1 MEKFSILSTALAVP
15 ANRVTN
21 NDLSQMMDTSDE
33 WIKSRTGI
41 RQRHITQGQTTT
53 DLAYAVAQKLL
64 DKAHLAASELDFIIV
79 ATMSPDALAPT
90 VSTQVQ
96 GLLRANNAFGI
107 DINVACTGFVS
118 ALSLAAKLIE
128 TRYQHGLVIG
138 AETLSRLVD
147 WYDRSTAVLFGD
159 GAAGVLVGKTDAEV
173 GLIGEGFKSYGDQG
187 AALTAG
193 QLNQHTVFNATDV
206 PTDLS
211 FHMDGRAVYQ
221 FATRRVPELILRVLA
236 ENDLSVD
243 DVDLFILHQANARII
258 QSIAH
263 HLDQPLDKFPINV
276 EEYGNTSAASVPILL
291 AELQAQGQL
300 QPGQKIML
308 AGFGA
313 GLTTGTTLIQ
323 I

>member
-15 ANRVTN
+15 TN
-21 NDLSQMMDTSDE
+21 HITNDDLSQMMETSDE

-41 RQRHITQGQTTT
+41 RQRHISQGQTTT
-53 DLAYAVAQKLL
+53 DLAFAVAQKLL
-64 DKAHLAASELDFIIV
+64 AKAHMAASELDFIIV

-147 WYDRSTAVLFGD
+147 WDDRATAVLFGD
-159 GAAGVLVGKTDAEV
+159 GAAGVLVGKTDANV
-173 GLIGEGFKSYGDQG
+173 GLIGEGFKSYGEQG

-193 QLNQHTVFNATDV
+193 QLKQQTVFNPTDV
-206 PTDLS
+206 QTDLS

-236 ENDLSVD
+236 ENDLNVD

-276 EEYGNTSAASVPILL
+276 EAYGNTSAASVPILL
-291 AELQAQGQL
+291 AELQEEGQL